1 MGGVLTG
8 GGELDAL
15 IRFRPRPRP
24 RSRPGLSAL
33 AASEE
38 QHFGPTRTR
47 RGRGRS
53 HRKIKGS
60 RGEAQFASSI
70 RTLPPSRPEMAKEWF
85 AGLLGHSVRLG
96 SDEFVSLGDG
106 EGPVVAR
113 ERSSCPEGGS
123 WRSCLGRCRLTD
135 WHERE
140 TMSTIDTTPTTPT
153 TPSTHTTPTTWLPH
167 PQCDWHTVPYT
178 PPKSPPQVSETRGV
192 GQHVFDR
199 PAQERFHVL
208 AVGPWSHNQRHHASR
223 RKFCLATPRL
233 SPPRENRNTA
243 AVAAGREP
251 SVASPAVIATR
262 AMAAPGGCEVR
273 CLGGRGEAVAQKRNE
288 VEMGP
293 GSVSARQ
300 SINLHAGS
308 RLRQT

>member
-1 MGGVLTG
+1 MKEKPCPPLTPRPPRHPHIPHPPPG
-8 GGELDAL
+8 SHVPNVTGTPYH
-15 IRFRPRPRP
+15 IHRPR
-24 RSRPGLSAL
+24 A
-33 AASEE
+33 
-38 QHFGPTRTR
+38 
-47 RGRGRS
+47 
-53 HRKIKGS
+53 
-60 RGEAQFASSI
+60 
-70 RTLPPSRPEMAKEWF
+70 
-85 AGLLGHSVRLG
+85 
-96 SDEFVSLGDG
+96 
-106 EGPVVAR
+106 
-113 ERSSCPEGGS
+113 
-123 WRSCLGRCRLTD
+123 
-135 WHERE
+135 
-140 TMSTIDTTPTTPT
+140 
-153 TPSTHTTPTTWLPH
+153 
-167 PQCDWHTVPYT
+167 
-178 PPKSPPQVSETRGV
+178 PPQVSETRGV

-233 SPPRENRNTA
+233 SPPRENRDTA